1 MRNACGRHRFAAPA
15 SRYTPRMTAKTL
27 AVLIVSSLLLAGCGN
42 KGPLVLP
49 PAPVGEDAPPFDAPP
64 PMPDSDAP
72 HAEAEAEVDAGGDS
86 DADTDAS
93 AEIEPG
99 TDADTDTS
107 DPDPAASAVR

>member
-1 MRNACGRHRFAAPA
+1 MRNACGRHRFATPA

-27 AVLIVSSLLLAGCGN
+27 AVLIASSLLLAGCGN

-49 PAPVGEDAPPFDAPP
+49 PAPVGEDAPPFVAP

-72 HAEAEAEVDAGGDS
+72 NTEAEVDVGVDADADADAPTDIEIES
-86 DADTDAS
+86 ETDADTDA
-93 AEIEPG
+93 P
-99 TDADTDTS
+99 